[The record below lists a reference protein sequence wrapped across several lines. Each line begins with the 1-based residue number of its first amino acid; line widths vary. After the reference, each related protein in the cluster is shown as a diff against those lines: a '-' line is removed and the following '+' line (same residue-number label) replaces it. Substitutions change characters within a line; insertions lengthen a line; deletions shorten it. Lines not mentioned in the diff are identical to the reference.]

1 MKNIFIRYP
10 ILYLILFCL
19 LAFVSGIEIGDIIK
33 NGLSEKSSKTYL
45 LIFGIVIN
53 LFLAFYFLSVYI
65 KIRNNES
72 KNIQ

>member
-1 MKNIFIRYP
+1 MKNLFIKYP

-33 NGLSEKSSKTYL
+33 NGLPEKSSEIYV

-65 KIRNNES
+65 RVKKNES
-72 KNIQ
+72 KKT

>member
-19 LAFVSGIEIGDIIK
+19 LAFVSGIEIGDIFK
-33 NGLSEKSSKTYL
+33 NGLPEKNSKIYL
-45 LIFGIVIN
+45 LVFGIVIN
-53 LFLAFYFLSVYI
+53 LFLAFYFLFVYI

-72 KNIQ
+72 KNI